1 MIKPLAAAAL
11 AAAVQLAAPSAHA
24 TAPVYPGHYTL
35 DSTVAGSV
43 AAESGPY
50 GTPDNWSLWTFDAPF
65 MAVVTLT
72 ITPSSPD
79 LDLYA
84 AVFYGTESS
93 LAHYT
98 DMVFNGGL
106 SSTLVV
112 SGDGPDPY
120 LPAGVGQPV
129 VLRFTNTYG
138 SGPFVLAIS
147 DYTDGIGA
155 GQLHYT
161 IGAVPEPATWALVL
175 TSLMTVGAL
184 RRRR

>member
-24 TAPVYPGHYTL
+24 TAPVYQGHYTL

-98 DMVFNGGL
+98 DMV
-106 SSTLVV
+106 
-112 SGDGPDPY
+112 
-120 LPAGVGQPV
+120 
-129 VLRFTNTYG
+129 
-138 SGPFVLAIS
+138 
-147 DYTDGIGA
+147 GA
-155 GQLHYT
+155 T
-161 IGAVPEPATWALVL
+161 ASPRRAPMTAWPWSPPTPTASCWCAT
-175 TSLMTVGAL
+175 TSRAA
-184 RRRR
+184 